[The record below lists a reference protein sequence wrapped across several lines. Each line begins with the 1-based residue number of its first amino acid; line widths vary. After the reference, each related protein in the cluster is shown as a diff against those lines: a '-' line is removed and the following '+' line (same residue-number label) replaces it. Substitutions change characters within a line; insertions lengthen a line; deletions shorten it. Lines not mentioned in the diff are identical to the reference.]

1 MVGQLKKMHIS
12 YDKIEKIR
20 SKDGISLYR
29 VKSGSDSFVLKHFE
43 NVEFRREIENYLILQ
58 KLGIPTIKLIAYT
71 DESIL
76 MEDITQ
82 SEKYRL
88 AAEADMRDAQIAESL
103 AEWYKKLHDKG
114 KAYVKDKGSDL
125 YMETD
130 CITQENIDFIKKRT
144 QTEHN
149 PVWEEIKKNVPLIR
163 ERIANTETTLTY
175 NDFYYTNMVVAKDKS
190 EAFMFDYNLLGK
202 GFVMS
207 DIENVTCQ
215 LSDDAKTAFLQ
226 AYGKI
231 NAEEQLL
238 YNVTGPLVSLY
249 CASQRES
256 FPDWGLEALECVL
269 DSSLLSNLY
278 ALRS

>member
-88 AAEADMRDAQIAESL
+88 AAEADMRDAQIAKSL

-163 ERIANTETTLTY
+163 ERIANTEATLTY

-215 LSDDAKTAFLQ
+215 LSEDAKTAFLQ

-269 DSSLLSNLY
+269 DGSLLSNLY